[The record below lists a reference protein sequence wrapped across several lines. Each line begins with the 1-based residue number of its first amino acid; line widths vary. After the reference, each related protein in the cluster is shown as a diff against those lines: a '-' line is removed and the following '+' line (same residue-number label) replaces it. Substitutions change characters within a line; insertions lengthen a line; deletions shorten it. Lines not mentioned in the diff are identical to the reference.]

1 MDPGGGAK
9 LFLGDTVL
17 TKDASG
23 AVTGVRT
30 YAQDG
35 ASPVERTTTTGVTG
49 SSLVWLFSDRMAIA
63 FNGFFEAFLGFL
75 LLPFTTL
82 FFALVCAPIGGV
94 SGFGWL
100 IVAFGLALDI
110 SSYTSGAK
118 AKRDQAA
125 NA

>member
-1 MDPGGGAK
+1 MGCGCIIALIGMAAPRFAI
-9 LFLGDTVL
+9 FLL
-17 TKDASG
+17 
-23 AVTGVRT
+23 
-30 YAQDG
+30 
-35 ASPVERTTTTGVTG
+35 
-49 SSLVWLFSDRMAIA
+49 WLFSDRMAIA
-63 FNGFFEAFLGFL
+63 FNGFLEAFLGFL

-82 FFALVCAPIGGV
+82 FFALVYAPIGGV

-118 AKRDQAA
+118 ARRDAA

>member
-1 MDPGGGAK
+1 MG
-9 LFLGDTVL
+9 
-17 TKDASG
+17 SG
-23 AVTGVRT
+23 CIVALIGMAAPRF
-30 YAQDG
+30 AIF
-35 ASPVERTTTTGVTG
+35 
-49 SSLVWLFSDRMAIA
+49 LVWLFSDRMAIA

>member
-1 MDPGGGAK
+1 MGCGCIVALIGMAAPRFAI
-9 LFLGDTVL
+9 FLL
-17 TKDASG
+17 
-23 AVTGVRT
+23 
-30 YAQDG
+30 
-35 ASPVERTTTTGVTG
+35 
-49 SSLVWLFSDRMAIA
+49 WLFSDRMAIA

-82 FFALVCAPIGGV
+82 FFALVYAPIGGV

-100 IVAFGLALDI
+100 IVGFGLLLDI

-125 NA
+125 NS

>member
-1 MDPGGGAK
+1 MGCGCIIAMIGMAAPRFAI
-9 LFLGDTVL
+9 FLL
-17 TKDASG
+17 
-23 AVTGVRT
+23 
-30 YAQDG
+30 
-35 ASPVERTTTTGVTG
+35 
-49 SSLVWLFSDRMAIA
+49 WLFSDRMAIA
-63 FNGFFEAFLGFL
+63 FNGFLEAFLGFL

-82 FFALVCAPIGGV
+82 FFAVVYAPIGGV

-118 AKRDQAA
+118 ARRDQAA

>member
-1 MDPGGGAK
+1 MGCGCIVALIGMAAPRFAI
-9 LFLGDTVL
+9 FLL
-17 TKDASG
+17 
-23 AVTGVRT
+23 
-30 YAQDG
+30 
-35 ASPVERTTTTGVTG
+35 
-49 SSLVWLFSDRMAIA
+49 WLFSDRMAIA

-82 FFALVCAPIGGV
+82 FFALVYAPIGGV

-125 NA
+125 SA

>member
-1 MDPGGGAK
+1 MGCGCIIAMIGMAAPRFAI
-9 LFLGDTVL
+9 FLL
-17 TKDASG
+17 
-23 AVTGVRT
+23 
-30 YAQDG
+30 
-35 ASPVERTTTTGVTG
+35 
-49 SSLVWLFSDRMAIA
+49 WLFSDRMAIA
-63 FNGFFEAFLGFL
+63 FNGFLEAFLGFL

-82 FFALVCAPIGGV
+82 FFALVYAPIGGV

-118 AKRDQAA
+118 ARRDQAA

>member
-1 MDPGGGAK
+1 MGCGCIIALIGMAAPRFAI
-9 LFLGDTVL
+9 FLL
-17 TKDASG
+17 
-23 AVTGVRT
+23 
-30 YAQDG
+30 
-35 ASPVERTTTTGVTG
+35 
-49 SSLVWLFSDRMAIA
+49 WLFSDRMAIA

-82 FFALVCAPIGGV
+82 FFALVYAPIGGV

-118 AKRDQAA
+118 ARRDAAA

>member
-1 MDPGGGAK
+1 MGCGCIVALIGMAAPRFAI
-9 LFLGDTVL
+9 F
-17 TKDASG
+17 
-23 AVTGVRT
+23 
-30 YAQDG
+30 
-35 ASPVERTTTTGVTG
+35 
-49 SSLVWLFSDRMAIA
+49 LVWLFSDRMAIA

-82 FFALVCAPIGGV
+82 FFALVYAPIGGV

-110 SSYTSGAK
+110 SSYSSGAK
-118 AKRDQAA
+118 ARRDQAA

>member
-1 MDPGGGAK
+1 MGCGCIIALIGMAAPRFAI
-9 LFLGDTVL
+9 FLL
-17 TKDASG
+17 
-23 AVTGVRT
+23 
-30 YAQDG
+30 
-35 ASPVERTTTTGVTG
+35 
-49 SSLVWLFSDRMAIA
+49 WLFSDRMAIA

-82 FFALVCAPIGGV
+82 FFALVYSPAVGPDGGV
-94 SGFGWL
+94 NGFGWL
-100 IVAFGLALDI
+100 IVAFGLILDI

>member
-1 MDPGGGAK
+1 MGCGCIVALIGMAAPRFAI
-9 LFLGDTVL
+9 FLL
-17 TKDASG
+17 
-23 AVTGVRT
+23 
-30 YAQDG
+30 
-35 ASPVERTTTTGVTG
+35 
-49 SSLVWLFSDRMAIA
+49 WLFSDRMASA
-63 FNGFFEAFLGFL
+63 FNGFLEAFLGFL

-82 FFALVCAPIGGV
+82 FFALVYAPIGGV

-118 AKRDQAA
+118 ARRDAAA

>member
-1 MDPGGGAK
+1 MGCGCIIALIGMAAPRFAI
-9 LFLGDTVL
+9 FLL
-17 TKDASG
+17 
-23 AVTGVRT
+23 
-30 YAQDG
+30 
-35 ASPVERTTTTGVTG
+35 
-49 SSLVWLFSDRMAIA
+49 WLFSDRMAIA

-82 FFALVCAPIGGV
+82 FFALVYAPIGGV
-94 SGFGWL
+94 TGFGWL

>member
-1 MDPGGGAK
+1 MGCGCVIALIGMAAPRFAI
-9 LFLGDTVL
+9 FLL
-17 TKDASG
+17 
-23 AVTGVRT
+23 
-30 YAQDG
+30 
-35 ASPVERTTTTGVTG
+35 
-49 SSLVWLFSDRMAIA
+49 WLFSDRMAIA

-82 FFALVCAPIGGV
+82 FFALVYAPAGGV

-100 IVAFGLALDI
+100 IVGFGLVLDI

-118 AKRDQAA
+118 GRRDAAA

>member
-1 MDPGGGAK
+1 MGCGCIIALIGMAAPRFAI
-9 LFLGDTVL
+9 FLL
-17 TKDASG
+17 
-23 AVTGVRT
+23 
-30 YAQDG
+30 
-35 ASPVERTTTTGVTG
+35 
-49 SSLVWLFSDRMAIA
+49 WLFSDRMAIA

-82 FFALVCAPIGGV
+82 FFALVYAPIGGV

-118 AKRDQAA
+118 A
-125 NA
+125 

>member
-1 MDPGGGAK
+1 MGCGCIVALIGMAAPRFAI
-9 LFLGDTVL
+9 F
-17 TKDASG
+17 
-23 AVTGVRT
+23 
-30 YAQDG
+30 
-35 ASPVERTTTTGVTG
+35 
-49 SSLVWLFSDRMAIA
+49 LVWLFSDRMAIA

-82 FFALVCAPIGGV
+82 FFALVYAPVGGV
-94 SGFGWL
+94 TGFGWL

-125 NA
+125 NI